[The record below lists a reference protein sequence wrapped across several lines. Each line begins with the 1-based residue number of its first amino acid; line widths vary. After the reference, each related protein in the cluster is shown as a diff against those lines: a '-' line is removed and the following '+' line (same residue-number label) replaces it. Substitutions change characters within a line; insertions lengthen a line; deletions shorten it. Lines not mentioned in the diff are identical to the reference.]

1 MLPTATGG
9 VQLHRGG
16 NHAVPKVI
24 MMLHPLHPIKEE
36 GEYVYVMVESDYRGA
51 ANWKR
56 PMKTEGREISSE
68 KTHQNRFS
76 DARKVDAD

>member
-16 NHAVPKVI
+16 NRAVPKVTV
-24 MMLHPLHPIKEE
+24 MLHPIKEE
-36 GEYVYVMVESDYRGA
+36 GEYVYVMVESSYRGA

-56 PMKTEGREISSE
+56 PMKTEGREISNE
-68 KTHQNRFS
+68 KTLQNRFS
-76 DARKVDAD
+76 DAGRVGAD